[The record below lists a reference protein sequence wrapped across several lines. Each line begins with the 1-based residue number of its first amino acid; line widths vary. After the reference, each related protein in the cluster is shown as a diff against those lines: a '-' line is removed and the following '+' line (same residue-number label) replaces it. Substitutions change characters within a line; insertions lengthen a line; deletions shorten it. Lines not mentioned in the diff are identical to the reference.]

1 MKSILQT
8 LVGDLNEKKRYRNT
22 EKRAKALPIE
32 YSNAYKEIKHYIWNT
47 SGILSIDPLVSLVDM
62 LEEAAE
68 NNKRVIDITG
78 SDVASFVDEL
88 VRDEK
93 SYKDQQSKKLNEKL
107 NNDKI

>member
-8 LVGDLNEKKRYRNT
+8 LVGDLDEKKRYRNA
-22 EKRAKALPIE
+22 EKRAQALPVE
-32 YSNAYKEIKHYIWNT
+32 YANAYKEIEHYIWNT

-78 SDVASFVDEL
+78 PDVATFADDL

-93 SYKDQQSKKLNEKL
+93 SYKDQ
-107 NNDKI
+107 